1 MSKTKRII
9 CIILVIAVV
18 FTAVTAL
25 AVAMRGK
32 EVPDLTEDG
41 EMMFADPVYPVNYVS
56 QTSFFEENTYDE
68 DKDEWEYINPYYEEF
83 PKTQNTSNFHSHGT
97 AVYENINGGTV
108 MVDTLYRQYKEAL
121 NDPNY
126 SCGML
131 IYQCIQ
137 YKIAHPEEEVALS
150 FSSFRISPTAAVC
163 LDPDSPY
170 FGYMRSLYDSDYDSN
185 GFVRIVYM
193 LVEAARMGIDVTIVG
208 QLNAYGVKQYD
219 NEKGTTYTASEPS
232 YVKYFNKGMSYDC
245 YEKYA
250 SGDTVA
256 DHLSLNVV
264 EWDYDD
270 KKSMEVMHV
279 KTCAVTAYRDKDGVD
294 HDYGV
299 WFSSTNLDA
308 NNYKGCNGNGGSQAG
323 VIVTGHEAIYNA
335 TKNYVALM
343 GKYCKQ
349 EEVFEFRNLA
359 KAQTEE
365 QIKAILAGKGEEIPE
380 DERIVYLGSETDR
393 VFELYFT
400 PLCGD
405 YDMWDT
411 ELNPYCK
418 YLQEFYDS
426 DDADVTLSWNNPN
439 FLEDYFVSKNCVA
452 AIYNKFVTNK
462 REGNR
467 LGIRCQ
473 NGTFD
478 GISSLKKG
486 EDLEFINFT
495 TKWNAVHDKDI
506 MMSYVKEGERQYVS
520 FLSSCNFNADA
531 LYFQT
536 NQILIIKET
545 EATGNV
551 VFATLGNVSS
561 KGVITLDDLILP
573 ETETETET
581 ETSAEVGE

>member
-1 MSKTKRII
+1 MNKTKGIV
-9 CIILVIAVV
+9 CIILVVAVL
-18 FTAVTAL
+18 FTAITAL
-25 AVAMRGK
+25 AVELRGK
-32 EVPDLTEDG
+32 DSAIVTDEEEYG
-41 EMMFADPVYPVNYVS
+41 FADPVYPMNFTALS
-56 QTSFFEENTYDE
+56 SFFEENTYE
-68 DKDEWEYINPYYEEF
+68 NDKSEWEYINPYYEEY
-83 PKTQNTSNFHSHGT
+83 PRTENTSNFHSHAT
-97 AVYENINGGTV
+97 AVYENVNGATV

-137 YKIAHPEEEVALS
+137 YKIAHPEVDVDIS

-163 LDPDSPY
+163 LDPNSPY
-170 FGYMRSLYDSDYDSN
+170 FGYMRSLYDADYDSN
-185 GFVRIVYM
+185 GFVRVVY
-193 LVEAARMGIDVTIVG
+193 LLLEAARMGIDVTIVG
-208 QLNAYGVKQYD
+208 QLNAYAVKQYN
-219 NEKGTTYTASEPS
+219 NETGKTYSKAEPS
-232 YVKYFNKGMSYDC
+232 YIKYFNKGMEYEC

-250 SGDTVA
+250 PGDTVA
-256 DHLSLNVV
+256 DHMTFRPI
-264 EWDYDD
+264 EWDYAD

-308 NNYKGCNGNGGSQAG
+308 NNYMGHNGNGGSQAG

-343 GKYCKQ
+343 GEYCKQ
-349 EEVFEFRNLA
+349 EDIFEFRNLA
-359 KAQTEE
+359 TTRTEE
-365 QIKAILAGKGEEIPE
+365 QIKAILDGKEDEIPY
-380 DERIVYLGSETDR
+380 DERIVYLGSETDDI
-393 VFELYFT
+393 FELYFT
-400 PLCGD
+400 PLSGEFD
-405 YDMWDT
+405 TWNT

-426 DDADVTLSWNNPN
+426 EDEDVVLSWNNPN
-439 FLEDYFVSKNCVA
+439 FLEDFFVSRTCVE

-473 NGTFD
+473 NGTFE

-486 EDLEFINFT
+486 TDLEFFNFT

-506 MMSYVKEGERQYVS
+506 MLSYVKDGKRQYVS
-520 FLSSCNFNADA
+520 FLSSCNFNYGA
-531 LYFQT
+531 LYYQT

-545 EATGNV
+545 DETGNV
-551 VFATLGNVSS
+551 AYASLGNASS
-561 KGVITLDDLILP
+561 KGVITKDDMFLP
-573 ETETETET
+573 EAETE
-581 ETSAEVGE
+581 SAE